1 MWDFI
6 FILIKNYSFEKF
18 IIITEKEISEFMK
31 KSKGKRIAGLS
42 FVKKCK
48 NLD

>member
-1 MWDFI
+1 MWGFI
-6 FILIKNYSFEKF
+6 SILIKDYSFEKF
-18 IIITEKEISEFMK
+18 LIITEKEIREFMK
-31 KSKGKRIAGLS
+31 KSKGKRIAGLF